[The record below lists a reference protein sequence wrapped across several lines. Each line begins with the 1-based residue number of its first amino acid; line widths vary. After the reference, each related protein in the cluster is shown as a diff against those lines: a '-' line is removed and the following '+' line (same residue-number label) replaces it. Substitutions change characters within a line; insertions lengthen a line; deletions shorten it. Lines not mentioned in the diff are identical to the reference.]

1 MPAGGTGLVL
11 RGLRK
16 EPAAIGKWHL
26 GWDWTHKEGKAKTVD
41 NIGFTK
47 RVANGPTDR
56 GFDYFYGLTSP
67 SGPPYL
73 YMVNDMAEKQPNTR
87 FEESGGGL
95 YKIKG
100 GIGHSDWSADGMQPH
115 LADKMLEYLDENK
128 DSDKPFFLYMALTAP
143 HIPLFP
149 SKEFKGKSKIGDYGD
164 LVMMIDDIVGRVNR
178 KLKEIGK
185 YDNTIVMFAADNGCA
200 GYINMDRINRKGH
213 YPSYIYRGYKSH
225 GWEGGHRIPFILSWG
240 DRYGHVT
247 DNSLVSLTDLY
258 ATFADMLSYRI
269 ADDEAE
275 DSFSFWPILDGSGNA
290 ARTDL
295 IATSGAGYF
304 TYRTPQYKLIFNAGN
319 GSGEEYR
326 IDGQP
331 PLQFYDMVN
340 DPEEKVNQINNPEY
354 AGRIREMAARVKKYI
369 EDGRSTPGA
378 KAANDGGNSWKQ
390 ITDIMSG
397 LYAGNR

>member
-1 MPAGGTGLVL
+1 MSDEKKQPVHYLVVPAGGTGLVL

-41 NIGFTK
+41 NIGFAK

-115 LADKMLEYLDENK
+115 LADKML
-128 DSDKPFFLYMALTAP
+128 
-143 HIPLFP
+143 
-149 SKEFKGKSKIGDYGD
+149 
-164 LVMMIDDIVGRVNR
+164 
-178 KLKEIGK
+178 
-185 YDNTIVMFAADNGCA
+185 
-200 GYINMDRINRKGH
+200 GYRM
-213 YPSYIYRGYKSH
+213 
-225 GWEGGHRIPFILSWG
+225 
-240 DRYGHVT
+240 
-247 DNSLVSLTDLY
+247 
-258 ATFADMLSYRI
+258 

-275 DSFSFWPILDGSGNA
+275 DSFSFWPILDGSGNS

-378 KAANDGGNSWKQ
+378 KAANDGGNS
-390 ITDIMSG
+390 
-397 LYAGNR
+397 

>member
-1 MPAGGTGLVL
+1 MPAGSTGLLL
-11 RGLRK
+11 RDLQK

-56 GFDYFYGLTSP
+56 GFDDFYGLTSP
-67 SGPPYL
+67 SGPPHL

-115 LADKMLEYLDENK
+115 LADKML
-128 DSDKPFFLYMALTAP
+128 
-143 HIPLFP
+143 
-149 SKEFKGKSKIGDYGD
+149 
-164 LVMMIDDIVGRVNR
+164 
-178 KLKEIGK
+178 
-185 YDNTIVMFAADNGCA
+185 
-200 GYINMDRINRKGH
+200 GYRM
-213 YPSYIYRGYKSH
+213 
-225 GWEGGHRIPFILSWG
+225 
-240 DRYGHVT
+240 
-247 DNSLVSLTDLY
+247 
-258 ATFADMLSYRI
+258 

-275 DSFSFWPILDGSGNA
+275 DSFSFWPILDGSGNS

-326 IDGQP
+326 IDGQS

>member
-1 MPAGGTGLVL
+1 M
-11 RGLRK
+11 
-16 EPAAIGKWHL
+16 
-26 GWDWTHKEGKAKTVD
+26 
-41 NIGFTK
+41 
-47 RVANGPTDR
+47 ANGPTDR

-115 LADKMLEYLDENK
+115 LADKML
-128 DSDKPFFLYMALTAP
+128 
-143 HIPLFP
+143 
-149 SKEFKGKSKIGDYGD
+149 G
-164 LVMMIDDIVGRVNR
+164 
-178 KLKEIGK
+178 
-185 YDNTIVMFAADNGCA
+185 
-200 GYINMDRINRKGH
+200 
-213 YPSYIYRGYKSH
+213 
-225 GWEGGHRIPFILSWG
+225 
-240 DRYGHVT
+240 
-247 DNSLVSLTDLY
+247 
-258 ATFADMLSYRI
+258 YRI

-304 TYRTPQYKLIFNAGN
+304 THRTPQYKLIFNAGN

-331 PLQFYDMVN
+331 PAAILRHGQRSRREGQPD
-340 DPEEKVNQINNPEY
+340 KQS
-354 AGRIREMAARVKKYI
+354 GIRRPDQEMTARVKKYI
-369 EDGRSTPGA
+369 EDGRSTPEA
-378 KAANDGGNSWKQ
+378 QAANDSGNSWKQ

-397 LYAGNR
+397 LYAGNRQGKLRRRMPEPPSGSSQKTSAFRNRNAEVFNWRQRAGVGHDRRYR

>member
-56 GFDYFYGLTSP
+56 GFDDFYGLTSP
-67 SGPPYL
+67 SGPPHL

-258 ATFADMLSYRI
+258 ATFADMLGYRI

-331 PLQFYDMVN
+331 RCNSTTWSTIP
-340 DPEEKVNQINNPEY
+340 K
-354 AGRIREMAARVKKYI
+354 R
-369 EDGRSTPGA
+369 RST
-378 KAANDGGNSWKQ
+378 
-390 ITDIMSG
+390 
-397 LYAGNR
+397 R

>member
-1 MPAGGTGLVL
+1 MRKNNLFITSSCLLGALASCYGAFGKNPRPNVILILADDMGIGDV
-11 RGLRK
+11 RGLNPDSQIDTPWLDEMCNRGIAFTDAHASSALSTPSRYSILTGRYNWRSTK
-16 EPAAIGKWHL
+16 KGGVLGVMSPPMIATGRNTIADMFRACDYTTAAIGKWHL
-26 GWDWTHKEGKAKTVD
+26 GWDWTYKEGKAKTVD
-41 NIGFTK
+41 NIDFTK

-67 SGPPYL
+67 SGPPHL

-115 LADKMLEYLDENK
+115 LADKMLDYLDENK

-200 GYINMDRINRKGH
+200 GYINR
-213 YPSYIYRGYKSH
+213 
-225 GWEGGHRIPFILSWG
+225 
-240 DRYGHVT
+240 
-247 DNSLVSLTDLY
+247 
-258 ATFADMLSYRI
+258 
-269 ADDEAE
+269 
-275 DSFSFWPILDGSGNA
+275 
-290 ARTDL
+290 
-295 IATSGAGYF
+295 
-304 TYRTPQYKLIFNAGN
+304 N
-319 GSGEEYR
+319 G
-326 IDGQP
+326 
-331 PLQFYDMVN
+331 
-340 DPEEKVNQINNPEY
+340 
-354 AGRIREMAARVKKYI
+354 
-369 EDGRSTPGA
+369 
-378 KAANDGGNSWKQ
+378 
-390 ITDIMSG
+390 
-397 LYAGNR
+397 